1 MDEAKMCQ
9 YESGES
15 RRAAAVSWPGICARL
30 ASISPRI
37 NSLWGS
43 DVYRTNASVRAVKE

>member
-9 YESGES
+9 YELGES
-15 RRAAAVSWPGICARL
+15 CRAAAVSWPGICARL

-43 DVYRTNASVRAVKE
+43 DVYRTNASVRAAKE